1 LEKEFMDNSPSEL
14 NWLDYAALL
23 REAQENLEIGRCI
36 EIAGEPL
43 PKFPEAMFHLDTE
56 LSESV
61 EAAIRQFAETKTW
74 PDLTPAESACIDARL
89 HFATWQL
96 LFCQEYGVSKSVLDE
111 SAPSGIPEEQ
121 AVLEWML
128 ITLWNKHG
136 RTEMVSAAKCFV
148 RSLGYSR

>member
-1 LEKEFMDNSPSEL
+1 MKNDTSQR

-23 REAQENLEIGRCI
+23 REAQERLDMGQCL

-43 PKFPEAMFHLDTE
+43 PKFPEVMFHLDTG

-61 EAAIRQFAETKTW
+61 EAAVRQFARTKTW
-74 PDLTPAESACIDARL
+74 PELSAAESVCVDARL

-96 LFCQEYGVSKSVLDE
+96 LFCQEYGVSKSVLE
-111 SAPSGIPEEQ
+111 SSTAPEASEEES
-121 AVLEWML
+121 VIEWML

-136 RTEMVSAAKCFV
+136 RTQMVSSAKCLV
-148 RSLGYSR
+148 RFLGYSR

>member
-1 LEKEFMDNSPSEL
+1 MHEDTSQM

-23 REAQENLEIGRCI
+23 REAQERLAFEMCL

-43 PKFPEAMFHLDTE
+43 PKFPEAMFHLDSG

-61 EAAIRQFAETKTW
+61 EAAVRQFARTKAW
-74 PDLTPAESACIDARL
+74 PELSPAEAVCIDARL
-89 HFATWQL
+89 HFATWQF
-96 LFCQEYGVSKSVLDE
+96 LFCQEYGVSKALFNESVTPE
-111 SAPSGIPEEQ
+111 VPEEE

-136 RTEMVSAAKCFV
+136 RTQMVSAAKCFV

>member
-1 LEKEFMDNSPSEL
+1 MDNTPSDS

-23 REAQENLEIGRCI
+23 RETQERLEVIRCI

-43 PKFPEAMFHLDTE
+43 PKIPEAMFHLDTE
-56 LSESV
+56 LSESL
-61 EAAIRQFAETKTW
+61 EAAIREFAQTKTW
-74 PDLTPAESACIDARL
+74 PELSPAESVCLDARL

-96 LFCQEYGVSKSVLDE
+96 LFCQEYGVSKSLLNE
-111 SAPSGIPEEQ
+111 STAPETPEEQ

-136 RTEMVSAAKCFV
+136 RTQMVSSAKCFV
-148 RSLGYSR
+148 RLLGYSR

>member
-1 LEKEFMDNSPSEL
+1 MDDTSTQK

-23 REAQENLEIGRCI
+23 REAQEGLQIEMCL

-43 PKFPEAMFHLDTE
+43 PKIPEAMFHLDSG

-61 EAAIRQFAETKTW
+61 EAAVRQFARTKAW
-74 PDLTPAESACIDARL
+74 PELSPAASVCIDARL

-96 LFCQEYGVSKSVLDE
+96 LFCQEYGVSKALMDASMT
-111 SAPSGIPEEQ
+111 PEFSEEE

-136 RTEMVSAAKCFV
+136 RTQMVSSAKCFV
-148 RSLGYSR
+148 RCLGYSR